1 MYRGDGTIV
10 GVEEGKS
17 KGGGGG
23 GDGGGEGG
31 DGGDGRS
38 NALSSDGAT
47 NDQQQQLRERL
58 GRFQDM

>member
-23 GDGGGEGG
+23 GEGGEGG
-31 DGGDGRS
+31 DGRS
-38 NALSSDGAT
+38 NPLTSDGAT